1 MRSIAQCLLVLTLI
15 GLAVLGSAEGD
26 SQTTPQAAKKIES
39 FTLKDASG
47 KNVSLADFKDK
58 KAVVVVFLGTEC
70 PINNAYAP
78 RLAELSK
85 TYADKGVPFLAIN
98 SNSQD
103 TPERITKH
111 VKEFAIPFPVLKDE
125 SNRVAD
131 QFGARRTPE
140 VFVLDKERVIRYR
153 GRIDDQYG
161 AGFKRPAPTR
171 NDLAIAVDEV
181 LAGKEVTKASTEVAG
196 CLISR
201 AVQPKADGKITYAK
215 EVSRILQKNCQ
226 ECHRSG
232 QIGPMPLVTYDD
244 AAAWS
249 DTIREVVADQRMPP
263 WHADPKFGKFT
274 NDRSLTKEDRGTL
287 LEWIKA
293 GCPKGDEKEL
303 PAKKEFA
310 EGWRIGKPDVVFEM
324 EKPYKVPAETPKGG
338 IPYQYFG
345 VPTNFKEDMWVQAAE
360 ARPGNRAVV
369 HHIIVYIMK
378 KGERRRPNEDGIGD
392 GWLVPYAPGDMPA
405 ILAPGTAK
413 KVPKDALLVFQMH
426 YTPNGVEQT
435 DRSSVGLIF
444 AKEPPAHEMR
454 TRSVGTQ
461 KFVIP
466 AGASHHEVV
475 AQKIFKEDALL
486 YGLLPHM
493 HLRGKDFAF
502 NIFYPDGKSETL
514 LSVPRYDFNWQS
526 NYRLEK
532 PLPMPAGTRIE
543 CTAHYDNSTAN
554 PNNPNANEDVRWG
567 DQTWQEMMIGFVD
580 YAYTKKE
587 AK

>member
-1 MRSIAQCLLVLTLI
+1 MVA
-15 GLAVLGSAEGD
+15 SADGD
-26 SQTTPQAAKKIES
+26 SKAAPTAAKKIES
-39 FTLKDASG
+39 FTLKDPAG
-47 KNVSLADFKDK
+47 KEISLDDFKDK

-70 PINNAYAP
+70 PINNAYSS
-78 RLAELSK
+78 RLAELTK
-85 TYADKGVPFLAIN
+85 TYADKGVQFLAIN
-98 SNSQD
+98 ANSQD
-103 TPERITKH
+103 TPERVGKH
-111 VKEFAIPFPVLKDE
+111 AKEFGIPFPVLKDKT
-125 SNRVAD
+125 NRVAE

-140 VFVLDKERVIRYR
+140 SFLLDGERVIRYQ
-153 GRIDDQYG
+153 GRIDDQFGIGY
-161 AGFKRPAPTR
+161 KRSAPTR
-171 NDLAIAVDEV
+171 NDLAMALDEV
-181 LAGKEVTKASTEVAG
+181 LAGKVVSKPKTEVAG

-201 AVQPKADGKITYAK
+201 VVQSKSEAKVTYAK
-215 EVSRILQKNCQ
+215 EVSRIIQKNCQ
-226 ECHRSG
+226 ECHRPG
-232 QIGPMPLVTYDD
+232 QIGPMPLMNFED

-249 DTIREVVADQRMPP
+249 DTIREVVADRRMPP

-274 NDRSLTKEDRGTL
+274 NDRSLANEDRATL
-287 LEWIKA
+287 LEWIKE
-293 GCPKGDEKEL
+293 GCPKGDEKDL
-303 PAKKEFA
+303 PSERIYA
-310 EGWRIGKPDVVFEM
+310 EGWRIGKPDIVFEM
-324 EKPYKVPAETPKGG
+324 EKPYKVPAEGPKGG

-345 VPTNFKEDMWVQAAE
+345 VATNFTEDRWVQAAE
-360 ARPGNRAVV
+360 AKPGNRAVV

-378 KGERRRPNEDGIGD
+378 KGERRKPNEDGIGD

-426 YTPNGVEQT
+426 YTPNGTEQT

-444 AKEPPAHEMR
+444 AKEPPEHEMH
-454 TRSVGTQ
+454 TRSIGMQ

-466 AGASHHEVV
+466 AGASNHEVV
-475 AQKIFKEDALL
+475 AKKTFKEDALL

-502 NIFYPDGKSETL
+502 RIFYPDGKTETL

-543 CTAHYDNSTAN
+543 CTAHFDNSADN
-554 PNNPNANEDVRWG
+554 PNNPDPTEDVRWG
-567 DQTWQEMMIGFVD
+567 DQTWQEMMIGFVN